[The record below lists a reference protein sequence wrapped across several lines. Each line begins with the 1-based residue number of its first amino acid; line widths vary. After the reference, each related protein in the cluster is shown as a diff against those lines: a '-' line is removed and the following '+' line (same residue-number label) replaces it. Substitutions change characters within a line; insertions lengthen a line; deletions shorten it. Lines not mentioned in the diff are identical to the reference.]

1 MVAWFA
7 VVFFRGR
14 VVDRA
19 GPAFGDALGSCVVV
33 VLLRGRLVV
42 RGGCA
47 LGGALGGCVV
57 WVVFSLWRQ
66 VDHH

>member
-1 MVAWFA
+1 MVVWFA
-7 VVFFRGR
+7 VVFFGGR
-14 VVDRA
+14 LVVRA
-19 GPAFGDALGSCVVV
+19 GSAFGDALGSCVVV

-42 RGGCA
+42 RGACV